1 MPSFKIL
8 RVLLAFIAIYHLG
21 LGVLA
26 IVSDGGFVWLAR
38 VLGGAT
44 TEASPQ
50 AIALMHP
57 FGAYLAA
64 FGVAMAVA
72 AWDPVKYR
80 ALVSIAVVLFAL
92 RVIQRSLSIDESVAA
107 YGITALRAWLNLGL
121 VAVIGAVLFAYRI
134 RLGRT
139 TAAGA

>member
-1 MPSFKIL
+1 MPTFRIL
-8 RVLLAFIAIYHLG
+8 RALLAFIALYHLS

-26 IVSDGGFVWLAR
+26 IVSDGAFVQLAR
-38 VLGGAT
+38 ALGGAT
-44 TEASPQ
+44 AETSPQ
-50 AIALMHP
+50 AVALMHA

-92 RVIQRSLSIDESVAA
+92 RVAQRALTIDESVAA
-107 YGITALRAWLNLGL
+107 YGITALRAWVNLGI
-121 VAVIGAVLFAYRI
+121 VGAIGAVLLVYRI
-134 RLGRT
+134 KLGR
-139 TAAGA
+139 AASA